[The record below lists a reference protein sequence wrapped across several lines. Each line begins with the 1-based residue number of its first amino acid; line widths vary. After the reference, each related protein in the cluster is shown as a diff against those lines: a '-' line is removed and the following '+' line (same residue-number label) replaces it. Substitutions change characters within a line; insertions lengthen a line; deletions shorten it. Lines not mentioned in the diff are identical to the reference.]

1 MIISH
6 DCEELKK
13 MESDRNEK
21 LNDFQK
27 ALARLVK
34 DPLSDSLTGLD
45 SLAPEATDSKASA

>member
-1 MIISH
+1 MIIIH
-6 DCEELKK
+6 ECEELKK

-34 DPLSDSLTGLD
+34 DPLSESLTGLD
-45 SLAPEATDSKASA
+45 SLVAEAPDSKASA